1 MEEIQT
7 NANTNRKYQFKR
19 GQTQTN
25 MRGKVLF
32 IRTHCQA
39 QIPWTLLTLL
49 TVDRLTL
56 SQIDLLPMSLDED
69 KKHAKTVKYGQ
80 KKTKIKKERKTSAN

>member
-32 IRTHCQA
+32 IRTHCWT

-69 KKHAKTVKYGQ
+69 KKNMQ
-80 KKTKIKKERKTSAN
+80 KSQIRTKENKIKKAKKHQH